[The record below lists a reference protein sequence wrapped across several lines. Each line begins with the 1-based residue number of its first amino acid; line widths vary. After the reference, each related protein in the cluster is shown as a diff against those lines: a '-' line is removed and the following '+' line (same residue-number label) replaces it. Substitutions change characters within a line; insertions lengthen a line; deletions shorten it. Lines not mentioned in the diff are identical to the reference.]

1 MELVFIWITV
11 GVICGVI
18 ASNKGHSGSF
28 WFFIG
33 LFLGPVGLVLALI
46 LSRKAPE
53 AEEIQKQ
60 KMLKA

>member
-1 MELVFIWITV
+1 MQLIFIWITV

-33 LFLGPVGLVLALI
+33 LFLGPVGLILALV
-46 LSRKAPE
+46 LSRKAPI
-53 AEEIQKQ
+53 AETIKKQ